1 MLLTSIK
8 AEFDTFDSADFV
20 ARKISRQVTGV
31 TKTRIQSGIDKSHNT
46 GFSNATS
53 FTNSFGVANQPYSG
67 SFGFTGLIPQNDY
80 TENRIEPLRNERSE
94 LTITCSQECANQVE
108 RLLINSGGANV
119 KRASN
124 G

>member
-20 ARKISRQVTGV
+20 ARKISRQVSGV
-31 TKTRIQSGIDKSHNT
+31 TKTRIQSGVDNSHHS

-67 SFGFTGLIPQNDY
+67 NFGFTGLIPQNAY
-80 TENRIEPLRNERSE
+80 TENRIEPLRSERAE
-94 LTITCSQECANQVE
+94 LTITCDRNSANQVE
-108 RLLINSGGANV
+108 RLLINSGGANI
-119 KRASN
+119 KRPAN